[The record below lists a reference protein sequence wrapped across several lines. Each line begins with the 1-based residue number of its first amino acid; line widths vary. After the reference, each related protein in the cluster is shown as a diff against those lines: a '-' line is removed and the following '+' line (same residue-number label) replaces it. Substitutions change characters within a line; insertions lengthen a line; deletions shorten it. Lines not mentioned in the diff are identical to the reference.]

1 MKNKTN
7 WGGNMNGNKEIKVY
21 LEYTTEIEMISKANN
36 IDIKTAV
43 RLFIDTVNTVDD
55 CIFINIPEVKKRI
68 AEL

>member
-43 RLFIDTVNTVDD
+43 RLFIDTVNTVED
-55 CIFINIPEVKKRI
+55 CIFINIPETRKRI